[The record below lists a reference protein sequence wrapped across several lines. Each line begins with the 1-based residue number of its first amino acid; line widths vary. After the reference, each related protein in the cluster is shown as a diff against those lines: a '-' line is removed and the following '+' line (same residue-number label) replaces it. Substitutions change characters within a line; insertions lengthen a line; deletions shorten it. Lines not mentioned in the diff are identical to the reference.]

1 MMKTKTFP
9 ISSVLLVVFLLVAAS
24 IILFRGNVGSAF
36 NSPSV
41 IVVEAGQSIAQAVG
55 ISSPGDVLYVKK
67 GFYGESMI
75 IVNKSLSIVGESAEN
90 TIVDGETTAQVVF
103 QIVASNVL
111 LENFTLQNTS
121 PDLFVQAPAVR
132 IYGVT
137 GVIVRNVTVRSSV
150 VGVELRSSNF
160 TEVLRCRIS
169 GTNSGGVRF
178 REKSCGNVVSGNSI
192 VNNTVGIWFAD
203 MASEGNKI
211 YHNNFEKNTQQFS
224 SFGGTN
230 SFDNGYPSGGNY
242 WDNYVS
248 VDLKSGVTQDQN
260 GSDGILD
267 HNFSFDS
274 YPLAN
279 PVTNICVQAS
289 GREFNVQ
296 SSTNITIT
304 GWSFSASEKSLGL
317 LVRNIQGTTN
327 AIRMD
332 IPKDLLSCESLTGWV
347 VSFHDGDSTGLQYLS
362 MEDAENTYL
371 YFTCN
376 SVGEYEIQITGTKVV
391 PELSL
396 LMMITIFVAVAVLT
410 SILTRKRLR
419 ATSFSQPGRMG
430 TGNMSSGLIRT
441 SILSL

>member
-1 MMKTKTFP
+1 MACMMKTKTFP
-9 ISSVLLVVFLLVAAS
+9 RTSVLLAVFFLVAAS
-24 IILFRGNVGSAF
+24 TTLSRGTVGSAF
-36 NSPSV
+36 SAPSV

-55 ISSPGDVLYVKK
+55 RASPGDVLYVKK
-67 GFYGESMI
+67 GFYRESMI

-90 TIVDGETTAQVVF
+90 TIVDGGTTAQVVF

-121 PDLFVQAPAVR
+121 ADLFVQAPAVR
-132 IYGVT
+132 VYGVT

-169 GTNSGGVRF
+169 GTSSGGVLF
-178 REKSCGNVVSGNSI
+178 REKSYGNVVSGNSV

-203 MASEGNKI
+203 LASERNKI
-211 YHNNFEKNTQQFS
+211 YHNNFENNNQQVS
-224 SFGGTN
+224 SFGGAN

-267 HNFSFDS
+267 HGFSFDS
-274 YPLAN
+274 YPLEN

-296 SSTNITIT
+296 SSTNITT
-304 GWSFSASEKSLGL
+304 DGWSFSIPEKNLRF
-317 LVRNIQGTTN
+317 LVSSQQIATSATRVE
-327 AIRMD
+327 
-332 IPKDLLSCESLTGWV
+332 IPKELLSCENMNGWAISLN
-347 VSFHDGDSTGLQYLS
+347 DSNPIRLQYLS
-362 MEDAENTYL
+362 MEDSEDTYL
-371 YFTCN
+371 YFTYN
-376 SVGEYEIQITGTKVV
+376 MVGDGEVQIIGTNAI

-396 LMMITIFVAVAVLT
+396 SAVLV
-410 SILTRKRLR
+410 
-419 ATSFSQPGRMG
+419 F
-430 TGNMSSGLIRT
+430 LIAVTALISAVVVKGSNAKKCSRE
-441 SILSL
+441 LLECWLYLQG

>member
-1 MMKTKTFP
+1 MAYMMKTKTFP
-9 ISSVLLVVFLLVAAS
+9 KTSVLLVVFFLVAAS
-24 IILFRGNVGSAF
+24 TTLSRGTLGSAF
-36 NSPSV
+36 SSPGV
-41 IVVEAGQSIAQAVG
+41 FIVEAGQSIAQAVDRA
-55 ISSPGDVLYVKK
+55 SPSDVLYVKK
-67 GFYGESMI
+67 GFYRESMI

-90 TIVDGETTAQVVF
+90 TIVDGGTTAQVVF
-103 QIVASNVL
+103 QIVANNVL

-121 PDLFVQAPAVR
+121 ADLFVQAPAVR
-132 IYGVT
+132 VYGVT

-169 GTNSGGVRF
+169 GTSSAGVLF
-178 REKSCGNVVSGNSI
+178 REKSYGNVVSGNSV
-192 VNNTVGIWFAD
+192 VNNTVGMWFAD
-203 MASEGNKI
+203 VASEGNKI
-211 YHNNFEKNTQQFS
+211 YHNNFENNSQQVS
-224 SFGGTN
+224 SFGGAN

-267 HNFSFDS
+267 NGFSFDS

-296 SSTNITIT
+296 SSTNITVI

-327 AIRMD
+327 AVRMD

-347 VSFHDGDSTGLQYLS
+347 VSFHDGGSTGLQYLG
-362 MEDAENTYL
+362 MEDAENAYL

-376 SVGEYEIQITGTKVV
+376 SVGEYEIQITGTKAV

-396 LMMITIFVAVAVLT
+396 LMMLTIFVAVAVLT
-410 SILTRKRLR
+410 SILARKRLR
-419 ATSFSQPGRMG
+419 AR
-430 TGNMSSGLIRT
+430 
-441 SILSL
+441 